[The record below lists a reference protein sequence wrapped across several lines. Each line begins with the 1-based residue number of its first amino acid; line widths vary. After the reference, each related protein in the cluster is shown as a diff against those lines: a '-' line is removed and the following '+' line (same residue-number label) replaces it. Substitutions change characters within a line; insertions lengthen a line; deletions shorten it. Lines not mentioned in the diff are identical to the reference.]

1 MNGEITFRKAAFG
14 GFNREDVM
22 EYISSVATTNNEQQK
37 LRVAL
42 REAEARI
49 ETLEAELEAK
59 DNDLVQAQDNSE
71 EQAKLNDALK
81 ESESTVEKLRAE
93 LDAKNSQLAQAEAEI
108 ISLRAKLGESDE
120 LKQKLQQYE
129 NKASDFDNTAD
140 KLMRESM
147 AYAERY
153 VESANLMASNIRKE
167 TLTKVKDADT
177 KVDEMLTKAAAFSKE
192 CENLE
197 AMLSSFKTQLAE
209 IQKNFAE

>member
-42 REAEARI
+42 RDAEAKI
-49 ETLEAELEAK
+49 EKLEAELEAK
-59 DNDLVQAQDNSE
+59 DSDLAQAQDTSE
-71 EQAKLNDALK
+71 EQEKLSEALK
-81 ESESTVEKLRAE
+81 ESESTVEKLKAE
-93 LDAKNSQLAQAEAEI
+93 LESKNSQLAQAEAEI
-108 ISLRAKLGESDE
+108 ISLRAKLGESAE

-153 VESANLMASNIRKE
+153 VESANLMAGNIRKE
-167 TLTKVKDADT
+167 TVAKIKDADT

-192 CENLE
+192 CETLE
-197 AMLSSFKTQLAE
+197 EMLNSFKTQLAE
-209 IQKNFAE
+209 IKKNFE

>member
-1 MNGEITFRKAAFG
+1 MNGEVTFRKAAFG

-42 REAEARI
+42 RDAEAKI
-49 ETLEAELEAK
+49 EKLEAELEAR
-59 DNDLVQAQDNSE
+59 DNDLAQAQDNSE
-71 EQAKLNDALK
+71 EQEKLTEALK
-81 ESESTVEKLRAE
+81 ESEATVEKLRAE
-93 LDAKNSQLAQAEAEI
+93 LDVKNSQLTQAEAEI
-108 ISLRAKLGESDE
+108 ISLRAKLGESAE

-129 NKASDFDNTAD
+129 TKSSDFDNTAD

-153 VESANLMASNIRKE
+153 VESANLMAGSIRKE
-167 TLTKVKDADT
+167 TCIKVKEADA
-177 KVDEMLTKAAAFSKE
+177 KVDEMLTKAVAFSKE

-197 AMLSSFKTQLAE
+197 AMLNAFKAHLAE